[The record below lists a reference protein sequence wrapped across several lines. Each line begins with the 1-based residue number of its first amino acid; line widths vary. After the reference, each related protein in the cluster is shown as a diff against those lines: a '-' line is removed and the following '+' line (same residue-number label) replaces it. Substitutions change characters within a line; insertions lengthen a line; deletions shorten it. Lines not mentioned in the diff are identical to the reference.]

1 MKIDKK
7 HYKISLLLKNIENNP
22 ALKHHHEMMLIL
34 KNKGIKTNPIQQVD
48 FTNKNITELSNMNIN
63 PLVP

>member
-1 MKIDKK
+1 M
-7 HYKISLLLKNIENNP
+7 KNIENNP

-34 KNKGIKTNPIQQVD
+34 KNMGIKTNPIQQVD

>member
-1 MKIDKK
+1 MKIDHK
-7 HYKISLLLKNIENNP
+7 HYKMSLLLKNIENNP

-34 KNKGIKTNPIQQVD
+34 KNMGIKTNPIQQVD